1 MTSRQKSRLARQSP
15 LVARFRR
22 QEAAVAT
29 PSPGWKES
37 LRQACLDRA
46 RRKRRDLVMRKRRQL
61 SFDDNDAAEY
71 QPARMVVEEELRHR
85 GVAIHSA
92 CFEEES
98 TAISQEC
105 GIGSDPMMT
114 AMTQDDDE
122 GEEPMDTPYSRSIG
136 DHFISEEDLFDLLQE
151 VENELQR
158 DGEFFVFPSSRAFGV
173 QFFSN
178 KMCYPL

>member
-1 MTSRQKSRLARQSP
+1 
-15 LVARFRR
+15 
-22 QEAAVAT
+22 
-29 PSPGWKES
+29 
-37 LRQACLDRA
+37 
-46 RRKRRDLVMRKRRQL
+46 MRKRRQL

>member
-61 SFDDNDAAEY
+61 SFDDNDGAED
-71 QPARMVVEEELRHR
+71 QPARMVVEEELRRR

-105 GIGSDPMMT
+105 GIGSDPMMA
-114 AMTQDDDE
+114 AMTQDYDE
-122 GEEPMDTPYSRSIG
+122 VEEPMDDPYSRSIG

-151 VENELQR
+151 VENELQC
-158 DGEFFVFPSSRAFGV
+158 DGEFFVFLSSRVYRV
-173 QFFSN
+173 QFVST
-178 KMCYPL
+178 KMGYHL